1 MRGERRTQDGL
12 TTLLIFRP
20 DRQSIECLEA
30 SLESLSE
37 ATELPHLIEVF
48 VCGKPRK
55 GVDKLLLP
63 SLESYSI
70 SIGYTFLEAK
80 KSDAEVM
87 ARSLAECDRRYWAYM
102 PTEIVVPPS
111 CFDVL
116 FRCLRNEERRRSVK
130 VIGASVTCVDMPE
143 PPRCFDV
150 AFGELTIEERSL
162 HVREEEFA
170 IWDVVNY
177 VSSGPLILI
186 KDIVAREGCSFD
198 PGYFYGGHMLDLC
211 MQARR
216 SNFVFV
222 HVQQPA
228 VQLNPAYCLTERVAA
243 PLCEASRSY
252 FMEKWGG
259 AGKTIIFRGAQ
270 R

>member
-37 ATELPHLIEVF
+37 ATELPHIVEVF

-70 SIGYTFLEAK
+70 GIGYTFLDDD
-80 KSDAEVM
+80 KSDAEMM
-87 ARSLAECDRRYWAYM
+87 ARSLGECDRRYWAYM
-102 PTEIVVPPS
+102 PTEIVVPPA

-116 FRCLRNEERRRSVK
+116 FRCLRNEERRRLFK
-130 VIGASVTCVDMPE
+130 VIGATVTCVDTPE

-150 AFGELTIEERSL
+150 AFGQMTIEERSL
-162 HVREEEFA
+162 NVREEEFA
-170 IWDVVNY
+170 IWNVVNY
-177 VSSGPLILI
+177 VSSGPLVLI
-186 KDIVAREGCSFD
+186 KDFVAREGYSFD
-198 PGYFYGGHMLDLC
+198 PGYVNGGHMLDFC
-211 MQARR
+211 MQVRK

-228 VQLNPAYCLTERVAA
+228 VQLNPAYCLPEKVLT
-243 PLCEASRSY
+243 PLCDESRRH

-259 AGKTIIFRGAQ
+259 IGKTIIFRGTQ